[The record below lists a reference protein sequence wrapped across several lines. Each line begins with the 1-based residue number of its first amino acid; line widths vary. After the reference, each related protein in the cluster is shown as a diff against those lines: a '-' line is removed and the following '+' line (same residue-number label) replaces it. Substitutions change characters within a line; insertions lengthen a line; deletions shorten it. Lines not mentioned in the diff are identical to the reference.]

1 MNEWISECNPF
12 GKEKKVMIGHES
24 LKSFVD
30 KSVKQNVCGERK
42 ERTCLV
48 EDKGKPITVEL

>member
-1 MNEWISECNPF
+1 
-12 GKEKKVMIGHES
+12 MIGHES